1 MSETLD
7 FNQLEQHDF
16 DLGVR
21 DIDADHETRCKE
33 LFNRYGQLITG
44 ASDDTEFSLDEFEK
58 VLSCFITDC
67 LAKKALLVE
76 LNLDS
81 VEPTDAH
88 AVLKE
93 SIIPTD
99 EIMDTVAGIRG
110 TFETAVDEYT
120 EQLRESGLTLCAP
133 AGEQLPSDA
142 ETEEARSRLARY
154 VITSILV
161 DDREE
166 NLL

>member
-1 MSETLD
+1 MKETLD

-21 DIDADHETRCKE
+21 DLEADYETRCKE
-33 LFNRYGQLITG
+33 FFNRYGQLITG
-44 ASDDTEFSLDEFEK
+44 ASEDTEYSLDDFEK
-58 VLSCFITDC
+58 ILSCFITDS
-67 LAKKALLVE
+67 LAKQALLVE
-76 LNLDS
+76 QNLQM

-93 SIIPTD
+93 SIIPND
-99 EIMDTVAGIRG
+99 EIMDAVAGIRG
-110 TFETAVDEYT
+110 TFDTAVEDYT

-133 AGEQLPSDA
+133 AGEQLPSEE

-154 VITSILV
+154 VITSVLV

-166 NLL
+166 NVL

>member
-1 MSETLD
+1 M
-7 FNQLEQHDF
+7 
-16 DLGVR
+16 
-21 DIDADHETRCKE
+21 
-33 LFNRYGQLITG
+33 
-44 ASDDTEFSLDEFEK
+44 
-58 VLSCFITDC
+58 
-67 LAKKALLVE
+67 
-76 LNLDS
+76 
-81 VEPTDAH
+81 
-88 AVLKE
+88 LKE

-110 TFETAVDEYT
+110 TFETAVEEYT

-133 AGEQLPSDA
+133 AGEPLPSDE

>member
-1 MSETLD
+1 MKETLD

-21 DIDADHETRCKE
+21 DLEADYETRCNEFFK
-33 LFNRYGQLITG
+33 RYGQLITG
-44 ASDDTEFSLDEFEK
+44 ASEDTEFTLADFEK
-58 VLSCFITDC
+58 ILSCFITDS
-67 LAKKALLVE
+67 LAKQAMLVE

-110 TFETAVDEYT
+110 TFETAVEEYT

-133 AGEQLPSDA
+133 AGEQLPFDA